1 LTKEKNVAIYKI
13 AIFFPMKV
21 SNSSG
26 FSFTNNHPIISIQTP
41 KSVVV
46 KFNSE
51 NKTKLVLEKR
61 EENKKKN

>member
-1 LTKEKNVAIYKI
+1 
-13 AIFFPMKV
+13 MKL

-26 FSFTNNHPIISIQTP
+26 FSFINNHPAIT
-41 KSVVV
+41 VV
-46 KFNSE
+46 KSTPAYVKINPE

>member
-1 LTKEKNVAIYKI
+1 
-13 AIFFPMKV
+13 MKL

-26 FSFTNNHPIISIQTP
+26 FSFINNHPVLT
-41 KSVVV
+41 VV
-46 KFNSE
+46 KSTPAYVKINPE

>member
-1 LTKEKNVAIYKI
+1 MLLFIIKHSNIL
-13 AIFFPMKV
+13 FFPMKV

-26 FSFTNNHPIISIQTP
+26 FSFIHNHPNI
-41 KSVVV
+41 SVVKSTPAYV
-46 KFNSE
+46 KINPE

>member
-1 LTKEKNVAIYKI
+1 MSSNFI
-13 AIFFPMKV
+13 FPMKL

-26 FSFTNNHPIISIQTP
+26 FSFINNHPALT
-41 KSVVV
+41 VV
-46 KFNSE
+46 KSTPAYVKINPE

>member
-1 LTKEKNVAIYKI
+1 
-13 AIFFPMKV
+13 MKV

-46 KFNSE
+46 KFNPE

>member
-1 LTKEKNVAIYKI
+1 
-13 AIFFPMKV
+13 MKV

-26 FSFTNNHPIISIQTP
+26 VSFTNNHPIISIQTP

>member
-1 LTKEKNVAIYKI
+1 
-13 AIFFPMKV
+13 MKV

-26 FSFTNNHPIISIQTP
+26 VSFTNNHPALT
-41 KSVVV
+41 VV
-46 KFNSE
+46 KSTPAYVKINPE